1 MLSADVRFTVAQKH
15 FTVNLELKEGLCLV
29 MGPNGAGKTTFLR
42 VLLGLFPFEG
52 TLHMDK
58 PLGYIP
64 QHYQPLNAS
73 VEDNLRLFDVKHL
86 PDNSLLQSKR
96 RLNAMKLSGGEK
108 AMLGLTQ
115 VMALKPKTLLVDE
128 ITAHLD
134 QPSTIM
140 IENTLKEY
148 GSHAV
153 VLLVTHQWDTLLR
166 LKVPTLLFLNG
177 SAQLLPAEEAY
188 NRLLETLK

>member
-1 MLSADVRFTVAQKH
+1 VLSADVRFTVAQKH
-15 FTVNLELKEGLCLV
+15 FAVNLQLKEGLYLV

-52 TLHMDK
+52 TINMDK

-73 VEDNLRLFDVKHL
+73 VEDNLRLFDVKNL
-86 PDNSLLQSKR
+86 PDNSPLQSKK

-115 VMALKPKTLLVDE
+115 VMALQPKTLLVDE

-140 IENTLKEY
+140 IENTLKDY
-148 GSHAV
+148 GRHAV

-166 LKVPTLLFLNG
+166 LKVPTLLFLNNT
-177 SAQLLPAEEAY
+177 AQLLPAEDAY
-188 NRLLETLK
+188 SRLLETLR

>member
-148 GSHAV
+148 GNQAV

-166 LKVPTLLFLNG
+166 LKVPTLLFLNS
-177 SAQLLPAEEAY
+177 SAELLPAEEAY

>member
-15 FTVNLELKEGLCLV
+15 FTVNMQLKEGLCLV

-86 PDNSLLQSKR
+86 PDNSPLQSKR
-96 RLNAMKLSGGEK
+96 HLNAMKLSGGEK

-115 VMALKPKTLLVDE
+115 VMALQPKTLLVDE
-128 ITAHLD
+128 LTAHLD

-166 LKVPTLLFLNG
+166 LKAPTLLFLNG

-188 NRLLETLK
+188 NRLLETLN